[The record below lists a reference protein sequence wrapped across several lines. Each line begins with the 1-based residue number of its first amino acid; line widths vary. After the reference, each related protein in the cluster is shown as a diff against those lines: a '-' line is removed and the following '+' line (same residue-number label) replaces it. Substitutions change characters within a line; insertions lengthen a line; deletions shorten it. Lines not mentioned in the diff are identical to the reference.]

1 MPHYHLMINKLKFLY
16 NRNLSIFLFVVFI
29 IINLYYFS
37 FNFLNTFL
45 NQSVNGDEHYQTTVY
60 SISNFTLENFFYTSS
75 QPFIFLSSIVDFFLE
90 NPRYSTRV
98 ISLLAGLILIIYFL
112 KRIISPNTGR
122 LENIYKSALFIC
134 AIFITNQIFLGTPDF
149 LSVVFIIPP
158 LLIILEKVKSK
169 QMHLPL
175 KQSIVVGI
183 FFGLALATRPTTI
196 VLIFAFYLT
205 LFLFLGIK
213 PLFSKWNLISL
224 CAGAILLISINF
236 LPLIEQQTL
245 ILDVKEVPKETG
257 VTWFQRN
264 YLMATYWDSNIRPT
278 TQWVST
284 QEVIDFKKE
293 NPQFEFPKNQL
304 DLLFKEPG
312 LYLRQMI
319 RMFLKAMYSNYRFMY
334 LLFPL
339 LFLSFL
345 THKKLNKL
353 NQINSSY
360 NKLYENKFIIVF
372 HLIGIILFSFLAV
385 KLFEFRWVI
394 STMILY
400 CFFSLAY
407 LSHFPQKIRY
417 LAYNISFLSG
427 IGMYILFYIRYF

>member
-1 MPHYHLMINKLKFLY
+1 MINKLKFLY
-16 NRNLSIFLFVVFI
+16 NRNLSIFLFAGFI
-29 IINLYYFS
+29 FINLYYFS

-45 NQSVNGDEHYQTTVY
+45 NPTDNGDEHYQYTVY

-75 QPFIFLSSIVDFFLE
+75 QPFIFFTSIVNYFLE
-90 NPRYSTRV
+90 SPRHSTRV
-98 ISLLAGLILIIYFL
+98 ISLLASIILIIYFL
-112 KRIISPNTGR
+112 RRIISTNTGR

-134 AIFITNQIFLGTPDF
+134 AIFITNQIFIGTPDF
-149 LSVVFIIPP
+149 LSVAFVIPP
-158 LLIILEKVKSK
+158 FLLILENVKFK
-169 QMHLPL
+169 QIHITF
-175 KQSIVVGI
+175 KQSIFVGI

-205 LFLFLGIK
+205 LFLFEGIK
-213 PLFSKWNLISL
+213 PLISKQNLIALITS
-224 CAGAILLISINF
+224 AILLISINF
-236 LPLIEQQTL
+236 LPLIEQQKI

-264 YLMATYWDSNIRPT
+264 YLMAKYWDSNLRPT

-284 QEVIDFKKE
+284 HEVIDFKKE
-293 NPQFEFPKNQL
+293 NPQFEFPKNQI

-312 LYLRQMI
+312 LFIRQMI
-319 RMFLKAMYSNYRFMY
+319 RMFIKALYSNYRFMY

-345 THKKLNKL
+345 PDKKLNIIG
-353 NQINSSY
+353 QINRSY
-360 NKLYENKFIIVF
+360 YKLFENKFIIVF
-372 HLIGIILFSFLAV
+372 HLLSIIFFSFLAV

-400 CFFSLAY
+400 SFFSLTY
-407 LSHFPQKIRY
+407 LSHFPLKIRY
-417 LAYNISFLSG
+417 LVYNISFLSG